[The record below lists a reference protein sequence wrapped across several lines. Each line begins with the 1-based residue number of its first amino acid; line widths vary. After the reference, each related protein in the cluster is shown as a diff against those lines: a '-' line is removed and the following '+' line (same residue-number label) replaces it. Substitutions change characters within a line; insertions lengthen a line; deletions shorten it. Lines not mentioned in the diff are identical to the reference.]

1 MKQLRS
7 LSGRTSQ
14 ASTPLIDNT
23 KPTYDEYDMIVL
35 SSGSNQ
41 SEFAQKHNN
50 DEVIH
55 KTLMI
60 KSKYI
65 SWAYDL
71 VASKITR
78 KKPGLGTIL
87 KALVE
92 QYDKELIRK
101 KRLLTK
107 LRNLFDL
114 IIDDTELLISNKK
127 HGRISQAQHYQER
140 VLKGRHIFKRLH
152 FEYMFDEDDLLEAFT
167 KKELAQINTW
177 VISPKENLLEA
188 LESWS
193 KSYKHT
199 VDKGSFQ

>member
-1 MKQLRS
+1 MTQLRS

-14 ASTPLIDNT
+14 ASTPLIEAP
-23 KPTYDEYDMIVL
+23 KYDEYDMIIL
-35 SSGSNQ
+35 SQGSSV
-41 SEFAQKHNN
+41 SEYASKHIDDN
-50 DEVIH
+50 VIH

-60 KSKYI
+60 KNKYL

-92 QYDKELIRK
+92 NYDKELIRK

-107 LRNLFDL
+107 LRNLFDQ
-114 IIDDTELLISNKK
+114 IIADTELLISNKK
-127 HGRISQAQHYQER
+127 HGRIGQADHYQAR

-152 FEYMFDEDDLLEAFT
+152 FEFMFDEEDLLEAFT
-167 KKELAQINTW
+167 KSEITQINTW
-177 VISPKENLLEA
+177 VISPKENLLDA
-188 LESWS
+188 LDSWS
-193 KSYKHT
+193 KSLKHT
-199 VDKGSFQ
+199 SDTKAFQ

>member
-7 LSGRTSQ
+7 LSGRISQ

-35 SSGSNQ
+35 SSGANQ
-41 SEFAQKHNN
+41 SEYAHKHTN
-50 DEVIH
+50 DDVIH

-65 SWAYDL
+65 TWAYDL
-71 VASKITR
+71 VASKVTR

-92 QYDKELIRK
+92 QYDKELSRK

-127 HGRISQAQHYQER
+127 HGRISQAQYYQDR

-152 FEYMFDEDDLLEAFT
+152 FEFMFDEDDLLEAFT

>member
-1 MKQLRS
+1 MKELRS
-7 LSGRTSQ
+7 LSGRTSKPET
-14 ASTPLIDNT
+14 TPLIEAP
-23 KPTYDEYDMIVL
+23 KYDEYDMLIL
-35 SSGSNQ
+35 SQGSMH
-41 SEFAQKHNN
+41 SEFAHKHENE
-50 DEVIH
+50 EVIH

-60 KSKYI
+60 KNKYI

-71 VASKITR
+71 VASKVTR
-78 KKPGLGTIL
+78 KRPGLGTIL
-87 KALVE
+87 KTLVE
-92 QYDKELIRK
+92 QYDKELVRK

-127 HGRISQAQHYQER
+127 HGRHSQAQHYQAR

-152 FEYMFDEDDLLEAFT
+152 FEFMFDEDDLLEVFT

-199 VDKGSFQ
+199 VDERSFQ